1 MYRYKKHL
9 YTRKTLHT
17 LCMINEILKIYT
29 TYVILICTS
38 AEPSCPMYNLMLL
51 CSGGKAYHTSVEC
64 YTSLDK
70 SFAIEL
76 SY

>member
-1 MYRYKKHL
+1 
-9 YTRKTLHT
+9 
-17 LCMINEILKIYT
+17 
-29 TYVILICTS
+29 
-38 AEPSCPMYNLMLL
+38 MLQ
-51 CSGGKAYHTSVEC
+51 CSGGKAYHTYVEC